1 MFSEELAHQGSAA
14 RPVVSHSSS
23 CQDIKASNVQSE
35 PIRRSQQTSGLRQR
49 KQLRLSSL
57 QYAVLLA
64 ALLLICQSEAFSLED
79 DEDYDEPEDESI
91 LMRVTEAVQD
101 AAQAVGPA
109 ANRLKGQIKRTLHLK
124 ETQVRCSIRP
134 YVSSRPHLAALY
146 TLGLATQIL
155 SNSAVQQN
163 IFLNQQCKTLIPS

>member
-14 RPVVSHSSS
+14 RPVISHSSS
-23 CQDIKASNVQSE
+23 CQDTKVSNVQPE

-124 ETQVRCSIRP
+124 ETQVNYSIRP
-134 YVSSRPHLAALY
+134 CIPSTPLLAASY
-146 TLGLATQIL
+146 TLGLATQD
-155 SNSAVQQN
+155 
-163 IFLNQQCKTLIPS
+163 FE